1 MNRYPLQFPPE
12 PFLCLLGN
20 GLYPAEPVL
29 HQAVEKAAGIV
40 CADGG
45 AEIARRYDIQP
56 DRIIGD
62 LDSIT
67 PATRR
72 YFSHRKTVINH
83 LPSQNENDLE
93 KILFH
98 LRTHPVKNYM
108 LFGFLGKRFDQTI
121 ATLQVVKKYRGP
133 KFYLLSDDTECLCL
147 PPGSYTFKTVAHQ
160 PLSLFGFQRA
170 YGVTT
175 RGLRY
180 RLEGENLFEGSRGL
194 SNYCRGSSI
203 RISFLKGALLIIF
216 LLEG

>member
-1 MNRYPLQFPPE
+1 MNRYPLQFPSE

-20 GLYPAEPVL
+20 GRYPAESVL
-29 HQAVEKAAGIV
+29 RRAIEKAAGIV

-45 AEIARRYDIQP
+45 AEIARRYAIQP
-56 DRIIGD
+56 DQIIGD

-93 KILFH
+93 KILIQ
-98 LRTHPVKNYM
+98 LRSHSVKNYM

-121 ATLQVVKKYRGP
+121 ATLQVVKKYQRGH
-133 KFYLLSDDTECLCL
+133 KFYMLSDDTECLCL
-147 PPGSYTFKTVAHQ
+147 PSGSYIFKTVAHQ

-180 RLEGENLFEGSRGL
+180 RLEGENLFE
-194 SNYCRGSSI
+194 
-203 RISFLKGALLIIF
+203 
-216 LLEG
+216 